1 MNSWQHYRR
10 LLLSM
15 TLEDHLA
22 GNPAIAGVTADS
34 RRVVPGSLFIALP
47 GVHTD
52 GHAFIPAA
60 LAAGA
65 VAVIYTRPETAL
77 PPDVSGLRVPENRI
91 REALALT
98 VREFYH
104 RPDEALQLAGI
115 TGTNGKT
122 TSAYLIEDLLR
133 RSGRRGGLI
142 STVEYRT
149 PETVWPANRTTP
161 GPEEFFPLLAR
172 VATEGGEFAAME
184 LSSHALDQHRTDGV
198 RFQAAVF
205 TNLTGDHLDYHKT
218 MEAYFAA
225 KKRLFRELLAPEG
238 TAVLNLDD
246 PFGAVLAAELD
257 GRKIVT
263 FGKNP
268 AADFRLTDVRLSA
281 AGSDFIIRRSE
292 REYRLHTPLCGEHN
306 LHNLLGAL
314 LAAAA
319 LGGDWDALLALL
331 PETRPVPGRLEPLRL
346 PSGATVF
353 IDYAHTDDALKQV
366 LTTLRP
372 LTDGRLTTV
381 FGCGGDRDRTKRP
394 RMGRVAA
401 EYADRLI
408 VTSDNPRTETPE
420 AIIAD
425 IRAGIPAETDCR
437 IEPDRAQAIALAC
450 REAGPGDVVLIAGKG
465 HETYQEINGVR
476 HPFSDR
482 EEVCRFRR

>member
-1 MNSWQHYRR
+1 MYNWQHYRQ

-15 TLEDHLA
+15 TLEDHPVN
-22 GNPAIAGVTADS
+22 NPAIAGVTADS
-34 RRVVPGSLFIALP
+34 RRVVPGSLFVALP
-47 GVHTD
+47 GVSTD
-52 GHAFIPAA
+52 AHAFIPAA
-60 LAAGA
+60 VAAGA
-65 VAVIYTRPETAL
+65 VAVLYSRPGTAL
-77 PPDVSGLRVPENRI
+77 PPGVSGLRVPENRI
-91 REALALT
+91 REALSLA
-98 VREFYH
+98 VREFHH
-104 RPDEALQLAGI
+104 RPDEPLQLIGV

-149 PETVWPANRTTP
+149 PETVFPAGRTTP

-172 VATEGGEFAAME
+172 TAAEGGDFAAME

-225 KKRLFRELLAPEG
+225 KKRLFLELLAPEG

-246 PFGAVLAAELD
+246 PFGAVLAAEMG

-268 AADFRLTDVRLSA
+268 DADFRLTDIRLSA

-314 LAAAA
+314 LAAACV
-319 LGGDWDALLALL
+319 GGDWDALLTLL
-331 PETRPVPGRLEPLRL
+331 PETRPVPGRLEPIRL

-353 IDYAHTDDALKQV
+353 VDYAHTDDALKQV

-372 LTDGRLTTV
+372 LTAGRLTTV

-408 VTSDNPRTETPE
+408 VTSDNPRTEIPE

-425 IRAGIPAETDCR
+425 IRTGIPAGTDCV
-437 IEPDRAQAIALAC
+437 IEPDRAKAIARAC
-450 REAGPGDVVLIAGKG
+450 QEARAGDVVLIAGKG

-482 EEVCRFRR
+482 EQICRFRR